1 MRKELLIATAVT
13 ALLAGT
19 GFAGAQ
25 EKNQGHGGPAAAPH
39 SAAPAPH
46 AQAAPRPQAQSAP
59 RGQMGHQASTPTRN
73 APTHMG
79 QAQPN
84 RMNTQERRGTNAS
97 AQTEKNRTQRNA
109 QSERNRAQQ
118 NAQEERNRTER
129 NTGAAQNER
138 NRGNMG
144 QENNRGTAQTEQSNR
159 GRVSLSTEQ
168 RTKIRQTVLAQS
180 GAPRVSRADLGG
192 IDLRVG
198 VAIPRDRIHFRLV
211 PLPQTIVEIEPAW
224 EGFLYFLV
232 GDEVVVVDPTTYD
245 VVAVLPA

>member
-13 ALLAGT
+13 ALMAGT

-25 EKNQGHGGPAAAPH
+25 EGNKGHGGPGAAAQH
-39 SAAPAPH
+39 SAAPKAAPH
-46 AQAAPRPQAQSAP
+46 AQAAPRPQAQGAP
-59 RGQMGHQASTPTRN
+59 RGQMGQRSAPTR
-73 APTHMG
+73 MG
-79 QAQPN
+79 QTERRQPN
-84 RMNTQERRGTNAS
+84 RS
-97 AQTEKNRTQRNA
+97 AQSDKNRPQRNA
-109 QSERNRAQQ
+109 QTERNRPEQ
-118 NAQEERNRTER
+118 NAQEQRNRTER
-129 NTGAAQNER
+129 PTGAAQNER
-138 NRGNMG
+138 NRGNMEERRGTAQG
-144 QENNRGTAQTEQSNR
+144 QENNRGTAQTEQGNR
-159 GRVSLSTEQ
+159 GAVSLSSEQ
-168 RTKIRQTVLAQS
+168 RTKIRQTVIAER

-198 VAIPRDRIHFRLV
+198 AVIPRDRIHFRLA